1 MKKSNLN
8 HVSLLVGYTE
18 EYWIIKESMGTNW
31 GVQGYVYVSRETNK
45 NCGIGYYWATLK
57 N

>member
-1 MKKSNLN
+1 
-8 HVSLLVGYTE
+8 LVGYTE